1 MIMSTS
7 TLTTAIDS
15 VKHWYVPLII
25 GILLVLVGFYVFAT
39 PLISYLTLSVLFSVS
54 FFVSGLLQV
63 SFSIANRKN
72 MDNWVWYLVGG
83 ILYFLFGLL
92 LVSRPEISIL
102 TLPYVIGFCML
113 FLSANAL
120 GWAYDLKNSGV
131 LNWGNVA
138 IAGVLGLLFSFI
150 LIWNPLFAGLSLVIW
165 TGMSFVVAGISS
177 IMLAFHLKKIK
188 DIPGK
193 ISEDLKT
200 RILKI
205 KKEFEE
211 ALGKK
216 SVTT

>member
-7 TLTTAIDS
+7 TLKTAIDS